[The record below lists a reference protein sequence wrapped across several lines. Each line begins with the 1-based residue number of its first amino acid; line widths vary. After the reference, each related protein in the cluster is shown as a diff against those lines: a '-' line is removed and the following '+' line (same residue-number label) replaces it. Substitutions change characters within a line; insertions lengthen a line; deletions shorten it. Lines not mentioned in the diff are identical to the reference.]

1 MHMPK
6 KGTVT
11 ALLCSYNSY
20 YAHAP
25 PLQAYYT
32 LDSLACMET
41 KIIPARIS
49 TALSRSK
56 WRTAE
61 HHFLD
66 ELDESTLIV
75 EMSEIGNS

>member
-1 MHMPK
+1 
-6 KGTVT
+6 
-11 ALLCSYNSY
+11 
-20 YAHAP
+20 
-25 PLQAYYT
+25 
-32 LDSLACMET
+32 MET

-49 TALSRSK
+49 MALSRSK